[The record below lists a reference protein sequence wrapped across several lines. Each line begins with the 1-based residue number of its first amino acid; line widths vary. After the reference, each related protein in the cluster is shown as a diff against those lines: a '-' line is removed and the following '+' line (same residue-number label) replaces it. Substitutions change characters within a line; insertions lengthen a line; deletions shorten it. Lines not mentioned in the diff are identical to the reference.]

1 MTANARSLKNFFR
14 LRCCNRAQWEIRA
27 LAEEMYK
34 QVYAGCADAVW
45 SLRTGLRGRRLHEG
59 KMSCGKAA
67 EVRAHYQ
74 TLREASN
81 PQSIL
86 RKELY
91 VTV

>member
-34 QVYAGCADAVW
+34 QVYAVAPTLFGHCGPACVDGVC
-45 SLRTGLRGRRLHEG
+45 TEG

-74 TLREASN
+74 ALREG
-81 PQSIL
+81 
-86 RKELY
+86 K
-91 VTV
+91 